1 MPYYSLFVAETGKT
15 HSGVITRNPEEA
27 IAEFGRRLGKS
38 LTFEDEQDIV
48 APYLLG
54 ERDDDEPVAPVRKP
68 DIPVFD
74 DSD

>member
-1 MPYYSLFVAETGKT
+1 VPYYSLFVAETGET
-15 HSGVITRNPEEA
+15 RTGVVARNPEEA
-27 IAEFGRRLGKS
+27 IAEFGRRLEKS
-38 LTFEDEQDIV
+38 LIFEDKQDIV

-54 ERDDDEPVAPVRKP
+54 ERDEDESEAWVPKP